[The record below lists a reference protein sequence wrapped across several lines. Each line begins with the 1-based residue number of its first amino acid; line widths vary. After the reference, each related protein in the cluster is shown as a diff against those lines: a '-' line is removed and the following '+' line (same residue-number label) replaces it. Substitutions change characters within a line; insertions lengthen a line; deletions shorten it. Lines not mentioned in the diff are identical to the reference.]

1 MDFIE
6 SRQEKFNK
14 VIDFLK
20 KDIQSLRTNRIST
33 ELVAHILVDVY
44 GAKTRLDQ
52 LASLSTPESRLI
64 LIQPW
69 DKNVSKNIEQALV
82 TANLGAVPTINE
94 GFIRLKIP
102 SLNEDTRKS
111 LVKALHEKL
120 ENSRRSLRGIRD
132 EIRERI
138 VKDERVKEISED
150 DKYRLFDQLDK
161 LSREKQEE
169 IKLIGQ
175 KKEEEIMVI

>member
-6 SRQEKFNK
+6 SHQEKFNK
-14 VIDFLK
+14 VIDFLRQ
-20 KDIQSLRTNRIST
+20 DIQGLRTNRIST
-33 ELVAHILVDVY
+33 ELVVHILVDVY

-52 LASLSTPESRLI
+52 LASLSTPEPRLI

-69 DKNVSKNIEQALV
+69 DKNISKNIEQALV
-82 TANLGAVPTINE
+82 TANLGAVPTLNE

-111 LVKALHEKL
+111 LIKVLREKL
-120 ENSRRSLRGIRD
+120 ENARGSLRSIRD
-132 EIRERI
+132 EIREQV
-138 VKDERVKEISED
+138 VKDERAKEISED
-150 DKYRLFDQLDK
+150 DKYLFFDQLDK

-169 IKLIGQ
+169 IKSIGQ
-175 KKEEEIMVI
+175 KKQEEIMVI